1 MGRSGRGKA
10 IKKQAIEKGW
20 NRKTRKS
27 RRKEQVFSPQELK
40 RRQEKLLKK
49 KEEGKSKAY

>member
-27 RRKEQVFSPQELK
+27 KRKEKNLTPIQIK
-40 RRQEKLLKK
+40 RKEEKQARK
-49 KEEGKSKAY
+49 KEAKKNA